1 MRAHI
6 VDAAL
11 RVLEREGYAATSV
24 KDIAVEAGV
33 APGLVHYYFK
43 TKEDLVVAAISR
55 ACEKVL
61 PLELGDDPVAFVS
74 AAFARDRLQ
83 ELDSP
88 EQRACRRVIAEM
100 MGLAVHNEAIRA
112 TLVQFMR
119 QQRRGIDEAVRTLL
133 ANRPELPAEFAYA
146 VGWALDAAMYGLSSV
161 GLIDPEFDE
170 PAARGALGELSVRAV
185 GTIVDEA
192 TGNAPTRANAPAG
205 ATTKRTS

>member
-1 MRAHI
+1 VSEAMRANI
-6 VDAAL
+6 IDAAL

-43 TKEDLVVAAISR
+43 TKEDLVVAALSR

-61 PLELGDDPVAFVS
+61 PLEIGSDPVAFVS
-74 AAFARDRLQ
+74 AAFARSRLE
-83 ELDSP
+83 ELDTP

-112 TLVQFMR
+112 TLVQFLR
-119 QQRRGIDEAVRTLL
+119 QQRRAIDGAVAALL
-133 ANRPELPAEFAYA
+133 HNRPELPAEFAHA

-161 GLIDPEFDE
+161 GLIDGEFDE
-170 PAARGALGELSVRAV
+170 AAARDALGQLSVRAV
-185 GTIVDEA
+185 ASVVDEA
-192 TGNAPTRANAPAG
+192 ASEAP
-205 ATTKRTS
+205 ATTKDTA